1 MKKDKSDFENF
12 TYEQMLSWIDQE
24 AQKLLTEK
32 KIKNQTDTIGLHGG
46 SNNVQKRVDS

>member
-1 MKKDKSDFENF
+1 MVMTDFQNMTFEEAI
-12 TYEQMLSWIDQE
+12 TWIDQE
-24 AQKLLTEK
+24 AEK